1 MKTSNQYTMFVQWI
15 LSCNLDSNLLENSCE
30 RLGIFLVGHSE
41 AGHTDFQWLEV
52 RKQIYLITR
61 VLETTLANHKWTD
74 GGVKSDVLTPI
85 QGSSS
90 VMNDYK
96 NMARRLIG
104 TTGGG
109 ESKLGRTER
118 RGRDESGGVENE
130 KNEWVGY
137 Q

>member
-1 MKTSNQYTMFVQWI
+1 MPTPQGCQSTQTLHYLFI
-15 LSCNLDSNLLENSCE
+15 LHYITLHYINLKISEW
-30 RLGIFLVGHSE
+30 LGSISV
-41 AGHTDFQWLEV
+41 
-52 RKQIYLITR
+52 TR
-61 VLETTLANHKWTD
+61 VLETTLADHKWTD

-96 NMARRLIG
+96 NTARRLIC

-109 ESKLGRTER
+109 ESKLGRPEK
-118 RGRDESGGVENE
+118 RGRDESSGVENE
-130 KNEWVGY
+130 KNEWVGN